1 MKQEAITVACTRGF
15 DFVAQFSC
23 KQSKLLQSTSRIFN
37 ALCCGAIKLQ
47 AIFIIHLV
55 VAEVIL
61 RWRGGGRGLNSVSR
75 LFIRAS
81 TQVKVG

>member
-61 RWRGGGRGLNSVSR
+61 RWRFR
-75 LFIRAS
+75 
-81 TQVKVG
+81 